1 MPLRRLGWAFLLAWV
16 FCVFYTNA
24 TGAVS
29 TQVWQEGMALGSA
42 LYYAAF
48 PLATSVTTLIV
59 IVVAEPHFGAPTNH
73 RALRAAAPFLTA
85 ASTPLLFIVPTDP
98 AANAVLF
105 GVGSIMTG
113 VGSALLWVMWGEYYA
128 VIPREKSELLA
139 PISSV
144 SAAVLVLL
152 VSAMEGWVAIA
163 AATVLPLLSGLCLH
177 LVWTDNADKTER
189 RLAQTARTSGKTDA
203 RHL

>member
-1 MPLRRLGWAFLLAWV
+1 M
-16 FCVFYTNA
+16 
-24 TGAVS
+24 
-29 TQVWQEGMALGSA
+29 
-42 LYYAAF
+42 
-48 PLATSVTTLIV
+48 
-59 IVVAEPHFGAPTNH
+59 
-73 RALRAAAPFLTA
+73 
-85 ASTPLLFIVPTDP
+85 LFRSIVPTDP

-163 AATVLPLLSGLCLH
+163 AATVPPPFVRTVSPP
-177 LVWTDNADKTER
+177 
-189 RLAQTARTSGKTDA
+189 RLDRQRG
-203 RHL
+203 